1 MVSSSSSSERRIRTA
16 SQPLFRNAIV
26 RPPASNFGDGHTT
39 ADLGA
44 PDHALAL
51 IQHAAYCAALERCGL
66 ALTRLAAD
74 PRHPD
79 STFVEDIAVL
89 TDGRAMLT
97 RPGAASRK
105 GEVAAIREA
114 LAKFYDRLAANEDP
128 GTLDGGDVCEADGH
142 VFIGLS
148 KRTNEEGARQLA
160 AFLAE
165 GGMTSATIDVRGIPG
180 ILHLKSGLAYV
191 GGGRVVAI
199 QALAGHP
206 ALDRNQVLTVEPGE
220 DYAANCVLVN
230 DRILVP
236 SEHPRTLAALEHL
249 GLEPIA
255 LEMSEFRK
263 MDGGLSC
270 LSLRF

>member
-1 MVSSSSSSERRIRTA
+1 VD
-16 SQPLFRNAIV
+16 QPVFRNAIV
-26 RPPASNFGDGHTT
+26 RPPPSNFGDGHTT
-39 ADLGA
+39 ADLGT
-44 PDHALAL
+44 PNHALAL
-51 IQHAAYCAALERCGL
+51 VQHEAYCAALEHCGL
-66 ALTRLAAD
+66 TLTRLAAD

-79 STFVEDIAVL
+79 STFVEDVAII
-89 TDGRAMLT
+89 TDGCAILT
-97 RPGAASRK
+97 LPGAASRK

-114 LAKFYDRLAANEDP
+114 LVKFYDRLEAIEDP
-128 GTLDGGDVCEADGH
+128 GTLDGGDVCETEGH

-148 KRTNEEGARQLA
+148 HRTNEEGARQLA

-165 GGMTSATIDVRGIPG
+165 GGMTSATIDISGIPG

-191 GGGRVVAI
+191 GRGRVVAI
-199 QALAGHP
+199 EALAAHP
-206 ALDRNQVLTVEPGE
+206 ALDRYQVLTVDPNEN
-220 DYAANCVLVN
+220 YAANCILVG

-249 GLEPIA
+249 GLELIA
-255 LEMSEFRK
+255 LDMSEFQK

>member
-1 MVSSSSSSERRIRTA
+1 
-16 SQPLFRNAIV
+16 LFRNAIV
-26 RPPASNFGDGHTT
+26 QPPAPNFGDGHTT
-39 ADLGA
+39 VDLGA

-51 IQHAAYCAALERCGL
+51 IQHEAYCAALERCGL
-66 ALTRLAAD
+66 TLTRLPAD
-74 PRHPD
+74 PGHPD
-79 STFVEDIAVL
+79 STFVEDVAIL

-105 GEVAAIREA
+105 GEVAAIKEA
-114 LAKFYDRLAANEDP
+114 LARFYDRLEAIETP
-128 GTLDGGDVCEADGH
+128 GTLDGGDVCETDRH

-148 KRTNEEGARQLA
+148 KRTNGEGARQLA

-165 GGMTSATIDVRGIPG
+165 GGITSATIDVCAIPG

-199 QALAGHP
+199 EALAAHP
-206 ALDRNQVLTVEPGE
+206 ALEGYQVLTVEPGE

-236 SEHPRTLAALEHL
+236 SEHPRSLAALEHL
-249 GLEPIA
+249 GLEPIT
-255 LEMSEFRK
+255 LDMSEFRK

>member
-1 MVSSSSSSERRIRTA
+1 VGP
-16 SQPLFRNAIV
+16 PLFRNAIV
-26 RPPASNFGDGHTT
+26 RPPSPNFGDGHTT
-39 ADLGA
+39 VDLGA

-51 IQHAAYCAALERCGL
+51 LQHEAYCAALERCGL
-66 ALTRLAAD
+66 ELTRLPAD

-79 STFVEDIAVL
+79 STFVEDTAVL
-89 TDGRAMLT
+89 AGGRVILT

-105 GEVAAIREA
+105 GEVAGIRET
-114 LAKFYDRLAANEDP
+114 LARFHDRLEAIEEP

-148 KRTNEEGARQLA
+148 HRTNEEGARQLA
-160 AFLAE
+160 AFLADA
-165 GGMTSATIDVRGIPG
+165 GMTSATIDVRAIPG

-191 GGGRVVAI
+191 GRGRVVAI
-199 QALAGHP
+199 EALAADP
-206 ALDRNQVLTVEPGE
+206 AFDRYQVLTVDPHEN
-220 DYAANCVLVN
+220 YAANCVLVG
-230 DRILVP
+230 DRILIP
-236 SEHPRTLAALEHL
+236 SEHPRTLAALERL

-255 LEMSEFRK
+255 LDASEFRK

>member
-1 MVSSSSSSERRIRTA
+1 
-16 SQPLFRNAIV
+16 LFRNAIV
-26 RPPASNFGDGHTT
+26 RPPAPNLGDGHTT
-39 ADLGA
+39 VDLGA

-51 IQHAAYCAALERCGL
+51 IQHEAYCAALERCGL
-66 ALTRLAAD
+66 TLTRLPAD

-79 STFVEDIAVL
+79 STFVEDVAIL
-89 TDGRAMLT
+89 TDGRAILT

-105 GEVAAIREA
+105 GEVAAIRDT
-114 LAKFYDRLAANEDP
+114 LAKFYDRLDVIEEP
-128 GTLDGGDVCEADGH
+128 GTLDGGDVCELDSH
-142 VFIGLS
+142 VLIGLS
-148 KRTNEEGARQLA
+148 HRTNEEGARQLA
-160 AFLAE
+160 VFLAE

-191 GGGRVVAI
+191 GRGRVVAI
-199 QALAGHP
+199 EALAAHP
-206 ALDRNQVLTVEPGE
+206 ALEGYQVLTVEPGE

-230 DRILVP
+230 DRVLVP
-236 SEHPRTLAALEHL
+236 SEHLRTLAALEHL

-255 LEMSEFRK
+255 LDMSEFRK

>member
-1 MVSSSSSSERRIRTA
+1 
-16 SQPLFRNAIV
+16 LFRNAIV
-26 RPPASNFGDGHTT
+26 RPPPPNFGDGLTT
-39 ADLGA
+39 VDLGA

-51 IQHAAYCAALERCGL
+51 LQHEAYCAALERCGL
-66 ALTRLAAD
+66 ELTRLPAD

-79 STFVEDIAVL
+79 STFVEDTAIPVG
-89 TDGRAMLT
+89 GRVILT
-97 RPGAASRK
+97 RPVAASRK

-114 LAKFYDRLAANEDP
+114 LSKFHDRMEAIDEP

-142 VFIGLS
+142 VLIGLS
-148 KRTNEEGARQLA
+148 DRTNEEGARQLA
-160 AFLAE
+160 AFLAK
-165 GGMTSATIDVRGIPG
+165 GGMTSATIDIRSIHG

-191 GGGRVVAI
+191 GQGRVVAI
-199 QALAGHP
+199 EALAAHP
-206 ALDRNQVLTVEPGE
+206 ALERYQVLTVHPDEG
-220 DYAANCVLVN
+220 YAANCVLVN

-236 SEHPRTLAALEHL
+236 SEHPRMLAALEHL

-255 LEMSEFRK
+255 LEASEFRK

>member
-1 MVSSSSSSERRIRTA
+1 M
-16 SQPLFRNAIV
+16 FRNAVV
-26 RPPASNFGDGHTT
+26 RPPPSNFGDGHTT

-51 IQHAAYCAALERCGL
+51 VQHEAYCAALERCGL
-66 ALTRLAAD
+66 TLTRLPAD

-79 STFVEDIAVL
+79 STFVEDVGILV
-89 TDGRAMLT
+89 DGRAILT

-105 GEVAAIREA
+105 GEVAAIRET
-114 LAKFYDRLAANEDP
+114 LATFYDRLEAIEDP

-148 KRTNEEGARQLA
+148 DRTNEEGARQLA

-165 GGMTSATIDVRGIPG
+165 GGMTSAAIDIRAIPD

-191 GGGRVVAI
+191 GRGRVVAI
-199 QALAGHP
+199 QALAAHS
-206 ALDRNQVLTVEPGE
+206 ALERYEVLTVEPGE

-255 LEMSEFRK
+255 LAMSEFRK

>member
-1 MVSSSSSSERRIRTA
+1 
-16 SQPLFRNAIV
+16 LFRNAIV
-26 RPPASNFGDGHTT
+26 RPPPPNFGDGLTT
-39 ADLGA
+39 VDLGA

-51 IQHAAYCAALERCGL
+51 VQHEAYCAALERCGL
-66 ALTRLAAD
+66 ALTRLPAD

-79 STFVEDIAVL
+79 SSFVEDTAIL
-89 TDGRAMLT
+89 TDGRAILA
-97 RPGAASRK
+97 RPGAATRRGEITPMRK
-105 GEVAAIREA
+105 T
-114 LAKFYDRLAANEDP
+114 LATFYDRLEAIEDP

-148 KRTNEEGARQLA
+148 HRTNEEGARQLA

-165 GGMTSATIDVRGIPG
+165 GGMTSATIDIRAIHG

-191 GGGRVVAI
+191 GRGRVVAT
-199 QALAGHP
+199 QALAAHP
-206 ALDRNQVLTVEPGE
+206 ALERYQVLTVDRDE
-220 DYAANCVLVN
+220 DYAANCILVN

-236 SEHPRTLAALEHL
+236 SEHPRALAALEHL
-249 GLEPIA
+249 DFEPIA
-255 LEMSEFRK
+255 LDASEFRK